1 MCVTVINIMALVLA
15 INIVLM
21 LTSIATASV
30 RCSACTVF
38 DLKGGLDPTLQLWG
52 FQALGDWHSIAIC
65 TLIARAWSLTS

>member
-52 FQALGDWHSIAIC
+52 FQALGD
-65 TLIARAWSLTS
+65 